1 MFKSAQGNLG
11 SVHAFVS
18 RTVLVGMLSAG
29 AVLSGWVPGLSK
41 DLSTVVVGTA
51 AYAQSVSNDQVVK
64 YARAVLRMEP
74 VRQSS
79 FREFQRL
86 TGGNVPPDCRRSGL
100 PNNVEYVC
108 KRFFTRSA
116 EILQDSG
123 LSIGE
128 FNAITER
135 LQNDAELKQRIQREL
150 MRQQNN

>member
-1 MFKSAQGNLG
+1 MFKRAQGNLG
-11 SVHAFVS
+11 SVHSLVS
-18 RTVLVGMLSAG
+18 RTVLVGMLSVG
-29 AVLSGWVPGLSK
+29 AVLSGWVPSLAK
-41 DLSTVVVGTA
+41 DLSIVTGDT
-51 AYAQSVSNDQVVK
+51 AYAQSISNNQVVK
-64 YARAVLRMEP
+64 YARAVLKMEP
-74 VRQSS
+74 IRQSS

-86 TGGNVPPDCRRSGL
+86 TGGSVPPDCRRQGL

-128 FNAITER
+128 FNKITER
-135 LQNDAELKQRIQREL
+135 LQTDAELKQRIQREL